1 MSYTIKNFFSDVN
14 KNWLTHHKIPSNNT
28 SVSYFDLIEK
38 TIHTKLISI
47 LHKARK
53 NNDPFGDFVESFY
66 TGHANDLNILHLFVE
81 SLSNFTDHAGLMKSI
96 GTLNLYNM
104 RSPISLGFSH
114 DMKNTKNYVISVAE
128 PGTGIQKQEYVG
140 SNDVLKNYKIYL
152 KKFGD
157 AIKFPELAT
166 EFLEI
171 EKAITKFYPDPQ
183 HDIELEKLYNPMTY
197 ANLKDQF
204 THINFDQ
211 ILTAC
216 QIPKETIE
224 AKIYVVNNIRY
235 LQEIDKY
242 LKTKPIKF
250 WQVWV
255 KSCIYTSLHSILPH
269 EIRKIYFAFYQK
281 FLKGQAKES
290 SEDQQALSICSDIAG
305 DTIGKMYIESDL
317 AKFRRIKEGATDVIK
332 KVKKAAGERIMK
344 LNWLSES
351 SRLIAVNKL
360 NKMNLKVAYPEVW
373 YDSFKGVNIDKTQ
386 FLLNILTLMKK
397 DTLYEI
403 GKLTKQSAI
412 DKKLWESP
420 CFEVNAFYYSEMNEF
435 CIPIGFLFSP
445 FYGEEMTFV
454 QIVAGLGNI
463 VGHEIS
469 HGFDKDGRKFDENG
483 NNYPWWTSLDLEL
496 YYSKTKQIIDIFNHE
511 KYHGLKVNGELTLDE
526 NLADFGA
533 LAICLDVLHN
543 SWNASAESKK
553 PLSEAEKK
561 KQLREFFV
569 WYSKTWAY
577 KDTRAHQKMAVK
589 TNVHAPAELRV
600 NTLVPHF
607 EEFYYAFD
615 FDEKHEG
622 YVAPEHR
629 VDVWGK

>member
-1 MSYTIKNFFSDVN
+1 MSYTIHNFFSDVN
-14 KNWLTHHKIPSNNT
+14 KNWLTHHKIPANNT

-38 TIHTKLISI
+38 DIHSQLIKI
-47 LHKARK
+47 LHKARR
-53 NNDPFGDFVESFY
+53 DGGAFGDFVESYY
-66 TGHANDLNILHLFVE
+66 TGHENDMNVLQLFVE

-96 GTLNLYNM
+96 GTLNLYNIHA
-104 RSPISLGFSH
+104 PISLGFSP
-114 DMKNTKNYVISVAE
+114 DMKNTSRYAVSISE
-128 PGTGIQKQEYVG
+128 PGSGIQKQEYIG
-140 SNDVLKNYKIYL
+140 TNDVLKNYKIYL
-152 KKFGD
+152 KKFGE
-157 AIKFPELAT
+157 AINFPEIAT

-171 EKAITKFYPDPQ
+171 EKEITKFYPDPL

-197 ANLKDQF
+197 GNLVRQF
-204 THINFDQ
+204 PNINFAQ
-211 ILTAC
+211 IFDAC
-216 QIPKETIE
+216 QIPKSVSVDTIYN
-224 AKIYVVNNIRY
+224 INNLPY
-235 LQEIDKY
+235 LAEIDKY
-242 LKTKPIKF
+242 MKTKSIKF
-250 WQVWV
+250 WRTWI
-255 KSCIYTSLHSILPH
+255 KACIYTSLHTVLPH
-269 EIRKIYFAFYQK
+269 DIRLIYFNFYSK
-281 FLKGQAKES
+281 FLKGQRHETS
-290 SEDQQALSICSDIAG
+290 VDEQALSICTDIAG
-305 DTIGKMYIESDL
+305 DTIGKLYIESDFE
-317 AKFRRIKEGATDVIK
+317 KFRRIKVGATEIIK

-344 LNWLSES
+344 LTWLSES
-351 SRLIAVNKL
+351 SRLIACNKL
-360 NKMNLKVAYPEVW
+360 HKMHLKVAYPDVW
-373 YDSFKGVNIDKTQ
+373 YDVFKGTVIDKSQFLVNI
-386 FLLNILTLMKK
+386 LGLMKK
-397 DTLYEI
+397 ETLYEI
-403 GKLTKQSAI
+403 GKLEKQSVH
-412 DKKLWESP
+412 DRKLWESA

-445 FYGEEMTFV
+445 FYSEDMTFV
-454 QIVAGLGNI
+454 QIIAGLGNI

-511 KYHGLKVNGELTLDE
+511 KYHGLRVNGELTLDE

-533 LAICLDVLHN
+533 LAICLDVLEN
-543 SWNASAESKK
+543 EWNGSKK
-553 PLSEAEKK
+553 SISEAEKK

-607 EEFYYAFD
+607 DAFYYAFD

-622 YVAPEHR
+622 YIAPDYR